1 MLGLIPLLRKNRTR
15 DGTRSW
21 SKQRRHTSLLPEGR
35 LKLPGQK
42 SALRRPFVLES
53 CGPSCATALPAVSSQ
68 QVGADVALRPR
79 ARSPDHCAV
88 AECAKEPE
96 KCPGDVPKV
105 DPRDQNL
112 TFRPCIRGAW
122 TPGAVCLSVCLSFS
136 PSLRWAPALLRRY
149 SHRPPLTI
157 DSAPS
162 SLVLTD
168 FGECPRAQPGAQT
181 CCAILA
187 PRVVK

>member
-1 MLGLIPLLRKNRTR
+1 MAHEVG
-15 DGTRSW
+15 RS
-21 SKQRRHTSLLPEGR
+21 KDVTSLLPEGR

-42 SALRRPFVLES
+42 SALRRPFVLDS

-96 KCPGDVPKV
+96 KCPRDVPKV

-112 TFRPCIRGAW
+112 TFRHCIRGAW
-122 TPGAVCLSVCLSFS
+122 TPGAVCLSVILPLPLLGPSLSFAVT
-136 PSLRWAPALLRRY
+136 PIGLLSLLIL
-149 SHRPPLTI
+149 PPHPW
-157 DSAPS
+157 S
-162 SLVLTD
+162 
-168 FGECPRAQPGAQT
+168 
-181 CCAILA
+181 
-187 PRVVK
+187 